1 MQARYIY
8 IYIKKHIKIVIC
20 DCEIWFN
27 NSKKWMREELSVR
40 KHEEQLNRNSVQL
53 LEMLWPRSHGLV
65 IVNAGV

>member
-1 MQARYIY
+1 
-8 IYIKKHIKIVIC
+8 
-20 DCEIWFN
+20 
-27 NSKKWMREELSVR
+27 MREELSVR